1 MRRRRES
8 AKKRLFNRSKR
19 ARKRDAVCRSYTR
32 MAEQNQGSTR
42 KRTGRDTAI
51 DIDLSVGYLSRR

>member
-8 AKKRLFNRSKR
+8 AKKGLFNRSKGL
-19 ARKRDAVCRSYTR
+19 VNEMRSAGVIREST
-32 MAEQNQGSTR
+32 EQNQEINPRNAG
-42 KRTGRDTAI
+42 I